1 MSKKRI
7 CGLTCIIL
15 TAGLIIS
22 SVLIISLN
30 SMEIIRDLDI
40 QNPDG
45 TTGTV
50 FVVFR
55 PGVTGFNEG
64 VVNEFVRGLVDS
76 DWRVEVTT
84 CSSQTPTNVTG
95 YDLIVLGSPTNGG
108 MPHASI
114 LDYLAR
120 VDLLG
125 KPVVLILTSGG
136 LGGTGPGYFRNTTID
151 ANGVVLLE
159 LQFAILESDAGSR
172 AYTAGTEV
180 SLTP

>member
-1 MSKKRI
+1 LNKKRI

-15 TAGLIIS
+15 VAGLIVS
-22 SVLIISLN
+22 SVVILGLN
-30 SMEIIRDLDI
+30 SVETIRDVEV

-55 PGVTGFNEG
+55 PGVSGFNEG

-84 CSSQTPTNVTG
+84 SSSQTPTNVTK
-95 YDLIVLGSPTNGG
+95 YDLIVLGSPTNGA
-108 MPHASI
+108 MPHVSM
-114 LDYLAR
+114 LDYLVR

-125 KPVVLILTSGG
+125 KPVVLILTAGG
-136 LGGTGPGYFRNTTID
+136 FGATELDYFKNVTSA
-151 ANGVVLLE
+151 ANGV
-159 LQFAILESDAGSR
+159 ILSAMEFTIFESDAGSR
-172 AYTAGTEV
+172 AYTAGTEI
-180 SLTP
+180 SLSP

>member
-7 CGLTCIIL
+7 CSVICIIGVAAL
-15 TAGLIIS
+15 IVTAVI
-22 SVLIISLN
+22 VTSLN
-30 SMEIIRDLDI
+30 SVEIVRALEI

-55 PGVTGFNEG
+55 PGLTGFNEG
-64 VVNEFVRGLVDS
+64 VVNEYVRGLVGS

-95 YDLIVLGSPTNGG
+95 YDLIVLGSPVNGG
-108 MPHASI
+108 QPHAAM
-114 LDYLAR
+114 LDYLSR

-136 LGGTGPGYFRNTTID
+136 IGGTALDYFKNVTIA
-151 ANGVVLLE
+151 ANGVVLSTM
-159 LQFAILESDAGSR
+159 QFTIFESDAGSR
-172 AYTAGTEV
+172 AYTAGTEI
-180 SLTP
+180 SLPP